1 MSHPV
6 NLLQLRS
13 GSKFFGNRS
22 LFEDANFSVN
32 ENEHIGVIGPNGAGK
47 TTLFRILSEELE
59 LDSGEFIRSGQLR
72 MGYLQQHE
80 VWKDNQ
86 SVEDYLE
93 DGASMPLWEMKKLA
107 TGLGLS
113 DLHLSG
119 TIQALSGG
127 YRMRV
132 KLLKL
137 LGMKPNLMLLDEPTN
152 YLDLETTIVLEDFL
166 QDFEGSFLLISHDRE
181 FLRKTTDHILEI
193 EAGDFTKYNGNIDDY
208 FEQKQMLRE
217 QLEKQA
223 MSVAAKKAKV
233 LEFAAKFGAKASKAK
248 QAQSRLKQASK
259 METIEL
265 KPLSVGSKIYIPE
278 PQSIGRLAMEIKDAD
293 FGYGEKVIL
302 QKINL
307 QLERGDHLGIVGYNG
322 AGKSTLLKSLAK
334 ELPPLFGKVEWGYEV
349 SVGYYAQHVAEALD
363 PSDDV
368 IGAMSESAHPSVKDQ
383 EVLNMAGSLLFSG
396 NDARKKISVLSGG
409 EKARVAFGKILL
421 QKSPVLLLD
430 EPTNHLDF
438 YTVEALTQA
447 LHSFRG
453 TVIVVSHDRGFVK
466 RVANKILEVNHGQ
479 VLVYPGSYDEYV
491 WRVQQAQRKGEE
503 RAEPRELRLRVK
515 NQDVPEEKPVQE
527 PVVARPR
534 PSGNAKTLE
543 VERRQKEKE
552 LKAIELKMSTL
563 EKMLGEQTKKFESV
577 QGQEAQKLSIEVSA
591 IQNKVSEIEVE
602 YMQKMEEVERLKA
615 DIKEL
620 KGQ

>member
-80 VWKDNQ
+80 VWKENQ
-86 SVEDYLE
+86 SVEEYLE
-93 DGASMPLWEMKKLA
+93 DGALMPLWEMKKLA
-107 TGLGLS
+107 IGLGLS
-113 DLHLSG
+113 DFHLSG

-166 QDFEGSFLLISHDRE
+166 QDFQGSFLLISHDRE

-208 FEQKQMLRE
+208 FEQKQLLRE

-233 LEFAAKFGAKASKAK
+233 LEFAAKFGAKASKAR

-278 PQSIGRLAMEIKDAD
+278 PQTIGRLAMEVKDAD

-368 IGAMSESAHPSVKDQ
+368 ISAMSESAHPSVKDQ

-396 NDARKKISVLSGG
+396 NDAKKKISVLSGG

-447 LHSFRG
+447 LHHFRG

-503 RAEPRELRLRVK
+503 RAEPRELKLRVK
-515 NQDVPEEKPVQE
+515 NQDVPEEGPAQE

-534 PSGNAKTLE
+534 PSGNVKTLE
-543 VERRQKEKE
+543 VERRKKEKE

-563 EKMLGEQTKKFESV
+563 EKMLTEQTKKFESV

-602 YMQKMEEVERLKA
+602 YMQKMEEVESLKA